1 MSIFDTLSQKM
12 NELIPQFVQTKP
24 APQAGKVLESARKA
38 GEEIRTRIG
47 QPIAQA
53 FQPPKVGGET
63 LFQKIASGLSSL
75 FQAPVTKPFGEF
87 FTGVSKVAGGVSQA
101 IREITEGKPIL
112 EAITPERKPLQQII
126 AEQPTISEE
135 LPKTAE
141 KVPILGKI
149 PGFPLAVGLI
159 GEVLLP
165 PYFGKAANFADDLAK
180 ITSKSATKNL
190 LVKGVKDI
198 SEKEADTLAS
208 KLAPITDKKVIQTT
222 LDTFAKSKAEIAKIS
237 PKIAPREAIGKEY
250 LQGYRDYVAEMK
262 KVNIK
267 PTTFENWVKF
277 KGIHDLRISQ
287 ETIKIAPELE
297 PLAQE
302 ARKIAARGGTAEEF
316 VKINP
321 IKESKVPQLVYNG
334 SPNQF
339 ETFDIKFLGKQGRTE
354 GSGFYF
360 TDKKDIAQGY
370 VREEGG
376 KLFEV
381 YLDIKKPMSLEQR
394 KITSKQLNDVL
405 EEVLKKDRE
414 ALGNYGG
421 DINSIGKEN
430 TKKIARDILETNET
444 DVDLISDMINSGIL
458 PPQEINDI
466 FRKVSGYDGI
476 ITKWPANPGEK
487 QVNLF
492 IALSPDQIK
501 TKSQLTDFYNQAV
514 KGNGF
519 VEETII
525 SRQGIGKTQLE
536 SPLKTYNKFA
546 EQEATFRGDIMQDP
560 ALGIVGERVGDAFEQ
575 VIKLKQDI
583 GATIGNEIKTIGK
596 LKTSTALAQEQFGK
610 NLVEQGLKL
619 NKGILS
625 QTKLSKLTGEDV
637 KLLQRYISE
646 LNKLSENPTLAELD
660 AFLSRLPKELEVY
673 KSQNNIIKVTNGERL
688 IKENLTQLR
697 QSASPKINP
706 KFENYFN
713 AKSLYSDLTNF
724 VDEGLRFLGKRT

>member
-1 MSIFDTLSQKM
+1 M
-12 NELIPQFVQTKP
+12 
-24 APQAGKVLESARKA
+24 
-38 GEEIRTRIG
+38 
-47 QPIAQA
+47 
-53 FQPPKVGGET
+53 
-63 LFQKIASGLSSL
+63 
-75 FQAPVTKPFGEF
+75 
-87 FTGVSKVAGGVSQA
+87 
-101 IREITEGKPIL
+101 
-112 EAITPERKPLQQII
+112 
-126 AEQPTISEE
+126 
-135 LPKTAE
+135 
-141 KVPILGKI
+141 
-149 PGFPLAVGLI
+149 
-159 GEVLLP
+159 
-165 PYFGKAANFADDLAK
+165 
-180 ITSKSATKNL
+180 
-190 LVKGVKDI
+190 
-198 SEKEADTLAS
+198 
-208 KLAPITDKKVIQTT
+208 
-222 LDTFAKSKAEIAKIS
+222 
-237 PKIAPREAIGKEY
+237 
-250 LQGYRDYVAEMK
+250 
-262 KVNIK
+262 
-267 PTTFENWVKF
+267 
-277 KGIHDLRISQ
+277 
-287 ETIKIAPELE
+287 
-297 PLAQE
+297 
-302 ARKIAARGGTAEEF
+302 
-316 VKINP
+316 
-321 IKESKVPQLVYNG
+321 
-334 SPNQF
+334 
-339 ETFDIKFLGKQGRTE
+339 GKQGRTE

-360 TDKKDIAQGY
+360 TDRKDIAQGY
-370 VREEGG
+370 AREEGG

-487 QVNLF
+487 PVNLF

-724 VDEGLRFLGKRT
+724 VDEGLRFLGKRTQTGDFARDASLTKSAVQSILNQGKKDWLARLEGLTGYPALDESVLALQAMKDAGNFRGLSLLEVINEGKVPMTKYGIAGKVAEFMVEKGKQLILGSEAEQTRAFLKSLEDELIKP